1 MLLAMNPM
9 ATACQSAAAGR
20 GPPDSSRSR
29 RRQRTMRMGKVSVAT
44 ITARSSGAG
53 CASRMWRATSPG
65 CTPRSDHTSRAAAT
79 AIPTSVASSWRPR
92 EGRLSSAV
100 AKREREEVEQ
110 FVEERADGGQLTA
123 LLQGGHQLAPHI
135 GGTLQ
140 RGAPAIAEGL
150 DAQGFLFPGGRVE
163 ERLE

>member
-1 MLLAMNPM
+1 METGTLIAIVI
-9 ATACQSAAAGR
+9 AALVLIA
-20 GPPDSSRSR
+20 
-29 RRQRTMRMGKVSVAT
+29 VLVL
-44 ITARSSGAG
+44 I
-53 CASRMWRATSPG
+53 
-65 CTPRSDHTSRAAAT
+65 SRAAKNRQLEARRTEAVELRQEAQDRGLT
-79 AIPTSVASSWRPR
+79 AERHSAVAEEKAAIADQAEAEARQQA
-92 EGRLSSAV
+92 AV

-123 LLQGGHQLAPHI
+123 LLQGGHQLPPHI
-135 GGTLQ
+135 GGALQ